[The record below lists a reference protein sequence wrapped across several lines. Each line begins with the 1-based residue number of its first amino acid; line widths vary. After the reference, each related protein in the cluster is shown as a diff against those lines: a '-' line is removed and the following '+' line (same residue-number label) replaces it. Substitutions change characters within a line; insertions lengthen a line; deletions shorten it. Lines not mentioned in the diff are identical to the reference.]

1 MADEETMR
9 IVLVVAAL
17 SLLAGIAGEAAA
29 ATYAKKH
36 KRHAKHPAA
45 AQEYSA
51 ARSTRPDAYVER
63 DANKLPF
70 GSAIWWDQMQRE
82 GRLGGEMP

>member
-1 MADEETMR
+1 MR
-9 IVLVVAAL
+9 IVLVVVAL

-36 KRHAKHPAA
+36 KRYAKQPAA
-45 AQEYSA
+45 GKEHA
-51 ARSTRPDAYVER
+51 ARSARPDAYVER

>member
-1 MADEETMR
+1 MR
-9 IVLVVAAL
+9 IALALIAAL
-17 SLLAGIAGEAAA
+17 SLAAGVNDMAMAED
-29 ATYAKKH
+29 KPQSKSKH
-36 KRHAKHPAA
+36 HVRKPPTA
-45 AQEYSA
+45 AQESTA
-51 ARSTRPDAYVER
+51 ARSYPPRPDAYVER